1 MIKIRECNLNDDNHF
16 IELFPLCFSDLLRL
30 KESEIEFG
38 CDKGMGEVSI
48 HSKYRRRSG
57 VILL

>member
-16 IELFPLCFSDLLRL
+16 IELFPLCFSDLLRW

-38 CDKGMGEVSI
+38 CDKGMGE
-48 HSKYRRRSG
+48 G
-57 VILL
+57 